1 MNLQPHLEWFDAQ
14 LVAARAVS
22 PDVLLAVSA
31 IEALL
36 LAFFFAAWSRAA
48 RRARALGLANAG
60 LDADVAA
67 VSKALEKEIMW
78 RLAGEAP
85 GAKVVKSANSMTA
98 KPPRE
103 LQELLAKESFDPT
116 PTIAENGMIQGD
128 LVGGDQII

>member
-1 MNLQPHLEWFDAQ
+1 MNLQPHLEWIDM
-14 LVAARAVS
+14 LLLAARAVS

-36 LAFFFAAWSRAA
+36 LASFFAAWSRAA
-48 RRARALGLANAG
+48 RRAHALRLANAG
-60 LDADVAA
+60 LNADVAA

-98 KPPRE
+98 MPPRE

-116 PTIAENGMIQGD
+116 PTIAENEMTQGD